1 LFNCSVFPEIT
12 PGGVPGGLAK
22 NLWGMGTD
30 GAGFLQ
36 GGCLCCHAANSV
48 EALKENKCPR

>member
-36 GGCLCCHAANSV
+36 GGCLCCHAANNV
-48 EALKENKCPR
+48 EALKENKCPK